1 MTHAAP
7 RPHPTAETW
16 ACARADFL
24 SGLSAAIVAER
35 HGMSERQVRRR
46 AAMEG
51 WRRSDFEPMKLGPP
65 PPWLRP
71 PLTRAEAIEKDGAL
85 EEVDE
90 AEATA
95 RFGLLFDPEPRTLRR
110 FAFRRASE
118 SAALDRPQQAVAWM
132 RLAQLVDRCGDRI
145 DQEAHPFRDIDQVR
159 AAYLRRLNEEFAE
172 PPEPAPGDPA
182 EGTGMCTGPD
192 GLAED

>member
-1 MTHAAP
+1 MPHPAPIPPPKPGPAPVPTFSRDSAP
-7 RPHPTAETW
+7 RSSPNVTA
-16 ACARADFL
+16 C
-24 SGLSAAIVAER
+24 
-35 HGMSERQVRRR
+35 
-46 AAMEG
+46 
-51 WRRSDFEPMKLGPP
+51 RS
-65 PPWLRP
+65 
-71 PLTRAEAIEKDGAL
+71 
-85 EEVDE
+85 V
-90 AEATA
+90 

-145 DQEAHPFRDIDQVR
+145 DQEAHPFRDIDQVH

-182 EGTGMCTGPD
+182 QGTGMGRGPD